1 MGFAKEKR
9 SYLPSSVAPEPRAH
23 ETKGNLDNPRR
34 HLTRRRILALLL
46 LLLPITLLL
55 RPVASRYKPTLPP
68 SHGKGLGSAPA
79 PLSVED
85 RVRRILSETPLIGS
99 SNSVSV
105 ASPLQLT
112 PASGLYYPRC
122 VLMRLRWTQ

>member
-1 MGFAKEKR
+1 MPPFPKPISSQRVKMGFTKEKR
-9 SYLPSSVAPEPRAH
+9 SYLPSSVTPVR
-23 ETKGNLDNPRR
+23 ETKGNPDDPRR

-68 SHGKGLGSAPA
+68 SQGKGIGSAPA

-99 SNSVSV
+99 LDPVSV
-105 ASPLQLT
+105 APTSELHYQR
-112 PASGLYYPRC
+112 Y
-122 VLMRLRWTQ
+122 